1 MSEQETYWSIF
12 KLINEYIFLF
22 VRIQKMLKEV
32 LISCVLLSS
41 FSLVG
46 CNEDNAEVGENP
58 SNPDP
63 DQGKYE
69 VSKYITFNGLVKHGE
84 IENHVRIYSLTKGQ
98 GDYVTILPSLG
109 RGVEDF
115 TEEYHSTIT
124 TRLVKSGYQVVL
136 IQPRG
141 IGSST
146 GDLIPAHASMSG
158 FAQDI
163 MDTLDKLGIKKLS
176 FIGHAFGNRVARTI
190 ATLYPNSVDK
200 LVLMA
205 SGGDDDLAL
214 DQRKCLLGSFDLNL
228 PRQERLDAIQ
238 CAFFAQGNDPSIWY
252 TGWYPKLA
260 LAQINASQMTNGNF
274 FKKAGGKE
282 FLLLQ
287 ASEDFIAP
295 PESNGLKLKE
305 ELGDQVIYVEIPH
318 TGHALSSEEP
328 DLISDYI
335 INYFKDDHK

>member
-1 MSEQETYWSIF
+1 
-12 KLINEYIFLF
+12 
-22 VRIQKMLKEV
+22 MLKKV
-32 LISCVLLSS
+32 LISCILLSS
-41 FSLVG
+41 FSLVA
-46 CNEDNAEVGENP
+46 CNDGSSDAAENT
-58 SNPDP
+58 STTPDQVNP

-69 VSKYITFNGLVKHGE
+69 ANKYITFNGLVKHGE
-84 IENHVRIYSLTKGQ
+84 IESHVRIYSLQKGQ
-98 GDYVTILPSLG
+98 GEYVTILPSLG

-115 TEEYHSTIT
+115 TEEYRSTLT

-146 GDLIPAHASMSG
+146 GDLTPAHASMSL

-163 MDTLDKLGIKKLS
+163 MQTFDKLGIKKAS
-176 FIGHAFGNRVARTI
+176 FIGHAFGNRLARTI

-205 SGGDDDLAL
+205 SGGEEDLSV
-214 DQRKCLLGSFDLNL
+214 DQRKCLLKSFDLAL

-238 CAFFAQGNDPSIWY
+238 CAFFAQGNDPAIWY
-252 TGWYPKLA
+252 TGWYPNLA
-260 LAQINASQMTNGNF
+260 LAQINAGQMTNGEF

-287 ASEDFIAP
+287 AAEDFIAP
-295 PESNGLKLKE
+295 PASNGLKLKQ

-318 TGHALSSEEP
+318 TGHALSSENP

-335 INYFKDDHK
+335 INYFKGALK